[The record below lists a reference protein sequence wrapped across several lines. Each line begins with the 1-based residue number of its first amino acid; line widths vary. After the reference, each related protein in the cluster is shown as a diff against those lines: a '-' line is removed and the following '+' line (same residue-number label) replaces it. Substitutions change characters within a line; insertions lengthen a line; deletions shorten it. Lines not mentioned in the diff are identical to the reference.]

1 MLGKTKDSPSTRKGK
16 IQKQLQAEKDS
27 RSQYSHRA
35 RPSLL
40 SREGSET
47 KVRTLS
53 QHHSARHSAIDLDLS
68 KVGCSTA
75 HQSHRTTDRSSHP
88 RYRSELAR
96 QLFWWW
102 LSVNKV
108 KFFIVLSCDLRWTDN
123 NKIIGQFD
131 EVETVPYIEKR
142 VFLFG
147 AIWLLWP
154 KAASKGRE
162 GNRD

>member
-1 MLGKTKDSPSTRKGK
+1 MKTEFMQKNLAEVVQDLDHIEKQTNKYERTLEKTASLTVLGKTKDSPSTRKGK

-35 RPSLL
+35 HPSLL

-53 QHHSARHSAIDLDLS
+53 QHHSARHSVIDLDLS

-96 QLFWWW
+96 QLF
-102 LSVNKV
+102 
-108 KFFIVLSCDLRWTDN
+108 
-123 NKIIGQFD
+123 
-131 EVETVPYIEKR
+131 
-142 VFLFG
+142 
-147 AIWLLWP
+147 
-154 KAASKGRE
+154 
-162 GNRD
+162 

>member
-1 MLGKTKDSPSTRKGK
+1 MKTEFMQKNLAEVVQDLDLIEKQTNKYERTLEKTASLTVLGKTKDSPSTRKGK
-16 IQKQLQAEKDS
+16 IQKQLQAERDS

-96 QLFWWW
+96 QLF
-102 LSVNKV
+102 
-108 KFFIVLSCDLRWTDN
+108 
-123 NKIIGQFD
+123 
-131 EVETVPYIEKR
+131 
-142 VFLFG
+142 
-147 AIWLLWP
+147 
-154 KAASKGRE
+154 
-162 GNRD
+162 